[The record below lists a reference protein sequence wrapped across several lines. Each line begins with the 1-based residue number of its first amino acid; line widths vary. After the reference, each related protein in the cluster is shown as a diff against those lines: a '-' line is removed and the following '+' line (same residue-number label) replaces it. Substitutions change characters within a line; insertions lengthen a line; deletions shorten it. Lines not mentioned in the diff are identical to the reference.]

1 MSDRPAQQSP
11 FAPAEAPGAGIR
23 ERLHEIIFGAETP
36 LGKAFDVALLWAIV
50 ISVVAVLLESVP
62 EIRGRYGTEL
72 KYIEWAFT
80 IVFTIEYFA
89 RLCAVRRPL
98 RYARSFFGIVD
109 LLAVVPT
116 YLSIVFIGT
125 HYFLVVRIL
134 RLLRIFRV
142 FKLVRY
148 TGEADLILRALMLSR
163 AKITVFL
170 GGVLTLVVI
179 IGSLMYVI
187 EGEANGFTSIP
198 KSIYWAIVTL
208 TTVGYGDV
216 TPQTPLGQMLSALV
230 MLIGYGIIAVP
241 TGIVTAEI
249 TSEVQRR
256 AKLDHRTCA
265 HCGAEGHERDAEF
278 CKFCGGEL

>member
-1 MSDRPAQQSP
+1 MSDHPGPPGR
-11 FAPAEAPGAGIR
+11 FASEEAPDAGLR
-23 ERLHEIIFGAETP
+23 ERLHAIIFGAETP
-36 LGKAFDVALLWAIV
+36 AGKAFDVALLWAIV

-62 EIRGRYGTEL
+62 EIRAKWDVQL
-72 KYIEWAFT
+72 KYIEWIFT
-80 IVFTIEYFA
+80 ILFTIEYFA

-98 RYARSFFGIVD
+98 RYATSFFGIVD

-116 YLSIVFIGT
+116 YLSIVLAGT
-125 HYFLVVRIL
+125 HYFLVIRIL

-148 TGEADLILRALMLSR
+148 TGEADLILRALTASR

-179 IGSLMYVI
+179 IGSIMYVV

-216 TPQTPLGQMLSALV
+216 TPQTPLGQMLSAVV

-256 AKLDHRTCA
+256 MKLDHRTCA
-265 HCGAEGHERDAEF
+265 HCGAEGHDHDAGF
-278 CKFCGGEL
+278 CKHCGGEL